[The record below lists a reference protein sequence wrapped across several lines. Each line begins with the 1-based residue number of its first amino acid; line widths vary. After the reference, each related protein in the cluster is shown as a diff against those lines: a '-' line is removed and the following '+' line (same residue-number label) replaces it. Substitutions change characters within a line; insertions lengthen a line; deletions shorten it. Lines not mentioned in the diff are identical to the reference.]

1 MWSFLARLR
10 ERKLAHWAIAYLAGA
25 WLLPQVLELLAQP
38 FTWPSLVHGRLLD
51 GVRPAWEQ
59 FVPRSQA

>member
-25 WLLPQVLELLAQP
+25 WLLLQVLTQLRNPQH
-38 FTWPSLVHGRLLD
+38 S
-51 GVRPAWEQ
+51 GVVTTRRIQ
-59 FVPRSQA
+59 